1 MTDVF
6 IYDHVRTPRGR
17 GKKDGSLHEVPSVRL
32 AAKVLEAVRDRNG
45 LDTTKVDD
53 IVMGC
58 VDPVM
63 DAGSVIPKA
72 AAFEAGYSTK
82 APGIQ
87 LSRFCAS
94 GLDAVNLGA
103 AKIAQGADDI
113 VIAGGVE
120 SMSRVGLGMSGGAWF
135 MDPSV
140 NFPAYFMPQGVSAD
154 LIATKYGFSR
164 DDVDAYAVE
173 SQKRAAHA
181 WQNGYFKNSVVPVKD
196 INGLTILAH
205 DEHMRPGTDMQ
216 ALAQL
221 QPSFQMPGEM
231 GGFEAVAI
239 QAHPEIEGINYV
251 HHAGNS
257 SGIVDGAAAVL
268 LGSKEG
274 GNILGKKP
282 RGRIKAFANIGSDPA
297 LMLTGPVD
305 VTEKL
310 LARTGMTL
318 SDIDLFELNEAF
330 AAVVLRHMQAFDI
343 PHDKMNVNGGAIAM
357 GHPLGATGAMILGT
371 VLDEL
376 ERRDLNVALVTLCIG
391 AGMGTATIVER
402 V

>member
-17 GKKDGSLHEVPSVRL
+17 GKKDGALHEVPTPRL
-32 AAKVLEAVRDRNG
+32 AARMLEALRDRND
-45 LDTTKVDD
+45 LDTNTVDD
-53 IVMGC
+53 IIMGC
-58 VDPVM
+58 VDPVFE
-63 DAGSVIPKA
+63 AGAVIPKA
-72 AAFEAGYSTK
+72 AAFEAGYSNR

-87 LSRFCAS
+87 ISRFCAS
-94 GLDAVNLGA
+94 ALDAINLA
-103 AKIAQGADDI
+103 AGKIAQGADDI

-120 SMSRVGLGMSGGAWF
+120 SMSRVGMGMSGGAWY

-140 NFPAYFMPQGVSAD
+140 SLPGYFMPQGVSAD

-173 SQKRAAHA
+173 SQRRAGVS
-181 WQNGYFKNSVVPVKD
+181 WEKGYFDRSVVPVKD
-196 INGLTILAH
+196 QNGIVILAK
-205 DEHMRPGTDMQ
+205 DEHMRPTTTMQ
-216 ALAQL
+216 NLAGL
-221 QPSFQMPGEM
+221 NPSFQMPGEM
-231 GGFEAVAI
+231 GGFESVGI
-239 QAHPEIEGINYV
+239 QAHPEIEKINYV

-257 SGIVDGAAAVL
+257 SGIVDGAGLVL
-268 LGSKEG
+268 LGSKAG
-274 GNILGKKP
+274 GESLGRKP
-282 RGRIKAFANIGSDPA
+282 RARIKAFANIGSDPA

-310 LARTGMTL
+310 LKRAGMTIG
-318 SDIDLFELNEAF
+318 DIDLFELNEAF
-330 AAVVLRHMQAFDI
+330 AAVVLRYLQAFDI
-343 PHDKMNVNGGAIAM
+343 SHDIMNVNGGAIAL

-376 ERRDLNVALVTLCIG
+376 ERRDLNTALVTLCIG
-391 AGMGTATIVER
+391 AGMGTATIIER

>member
-1 MTDVF
+1 MTEVF

-17 GKKDGSLHEVPSVRL
+17 GKKDGALHEVPSVRL
-32 AAKVLEAVRDRNG
+32 AAKTLEAIRDRNG
-45 LDTTKVDD
+45 LNTDTVDD
-53 IVMGC
+53 IIMGC

-63 DAGSVIPKA
+63 DAGAVITKA

-82 APGIQ
+82 APGMQI
-87 LSRFCAS
+87 SRFCAS
-94 GLDAVNLGA
+94 GLDAVNFGA
-103 AKIAQGADDI
+103 GKIAQGADDI

-164 DDVDAYAVE
+164 TDVDAYAVE

-181 WQNGYFKNSVVPVKD
+181 WEEGWFDKSVIPVKD
-196 INGLTILAH
+196 QNGLTILAK

-216 ALAQL
+216 ALASL
-221 QPSFQMPGEM
+221 NPSFQMPGEM
-231 GGFEAVAI
+231 GGFEAVGI
-239 QAHPEIEGINYV
+239 QAHPEIERINYV

-257 SGIVDGAAAVL
+257 SGIVDGASVVL
-268 LGSKEG
+268 LGSKAG
-274 GNILGKKP
+274 GESMGKKP
-282 RGRIKAFANIGSDPA
+282 RARIKAFANIGSDPA

-310 LARTGMTL
+310 LKRSGMSL

-330 AAVVLRHMQAFDI
+330 AAVVLRYMQAFDI
-343 PHDKMNVNGGAIAM
+343 DHDRINVNGGAIAM

-376 ERRDLNVALVTLCIG
+376 ERRDLNTALVTLCIG
-391 AGMGTATIVER
+391 AGMGTATVIER

>member
-1 MTDVF
+1 MTKVF
-6 IYDHVRTPRGR
+6 VYDHVRTPRGR

-32 AAKVLEAVRDRNG
+32 AAKMLEAVRDRND
-45 LDTTKVDD
+45 LDTSTVDD
-53 IVMGC
+53 IIMGC

-63 DAGSVIPKA
+63 DAGAVIPKA
-72 AAFEAGYSTK
+72 AAFEAGYSTR
-82 APGIQ
+82 APGMQI
-87 LSRFCAS
+87 SRFCAS
-94 GLDAVNLGA
+94 GLDAINFGA

-120 SMSRVGLGMSGGAWF
+120 SMSRVGLGMSGGSWF

-140 NFPAYFMPQGVSAD
+140 NLPAFFMPQGVSAD

-173 SQKRAAHA
+173 SQKRAAHS
-181 WQNGYFKNSVVPVKD
+181 WEKGYFKKSVVPVKD
-196 INGLTILAH
+196 GNGLTILDR

-216 ALAQL
+216 ALASL
-221 QPSFQMPGEM
+221 NPSFQMPGEM
-231 GGFEAVAI
+231 GGFEAVGI
-239 QAHPEIEGINYV
+239 QAHPEIEKINYV

-268 LGSKEG
+268 LGSKAG
-274 GNILGKKP
+274 GESMGLKP
-282 RGRIKAFANIGSDPA
+282 RARIRAFANIGSDPA

-310 LARTGMTL
+310 LKRADMKL

-330 AAVVLRHMQAFDI
+330 AAVVLRYMQAFDI
-343 PHDKMNVNGGAIAM
+343 PHDKINVNGGAIAM

-376 ERRDLNVALVTLCIG
+376 ERRDLNTALVTLCIG
-391 AGMGTATIVER
+391 AGMGTATIIER

>member
-1 MTDVF
+1 MTEVF

-32 AAKVLEAVRDRNG
+32 AAKTLEAIRDRNG
-45 LDTTKVDD
+45 LDTATVDD
-53 IVMGC
+53 IIMGC

-63 DAGSVIPKA
+63 EAGAVIPRG

-82 APGIQ
+82 APGMQI
-87 LSRFCAS
+87 SRFCAS
-94 GLDAVNLGA
+94 GLDAVNFGA

-173 SQKRAAHA
+173 SQKRAANA
-181 WQNGYFKNSVVPVKD
+181 WEKGYFKNSVVPVKD
-196 INGLTILAH
+196 INGLTILDR

-216 ALAQL
+216 ALASL
-221 QPSFQMPGEM
+221 NPSFQMPGEM
-231 GGFEAVAI
+231 GGFEAVGI
-239 QAHPEIEGINYV
+239 QAHPEVERINYV

-268 LGSKEG
+268 LGSKAG
-274 GNILGKKP
+274 GESMGLKP

-310 LARTGMTL
+310 LKRSGMTL
-318 SDIDLFELNEAF
+318 ADIDLFELNEAF
-330 AAVVLRHMQAFDI
+330 AAVVLRYMQAFAI
-343 PHDKMNVNGGAIAM
+343 PHDKINVNGGAIAM

-376 ERRDLNVALVTLCIG
+376 ERRDLNTALVTLCIG

>member
-1 MTDVF
+1 MTEVF

-17 GKKDGSLHEVPSVRL
+17 GKKDGALHEVPSVRL
-32 AAKVLEAVRDRNG
+32 AAKTLEAIRDRNG
-45 LDTTKVDD
+45 LDTGTVDD
-53 IVMGC
+53 IIMGC

-63 DAGSVIPKA
+63 DAGAVIPKA
-72 AAFEAGYSTK
+72 AAFEAGYSTT
-82 APGIQ
+82 APGVQI
-87 LSRFCAS
+87 SRFCAS
-94 GLDAVNLGA
+94 GLDAVNFGA

-173 SQKRAAHA
+173 SQKRAVNA
-181 WQNGYFKNSVVPVKD
+181 WEKGYFSKSVVPVKD
-196 INGLTILAH
+196 INGLTILDR

-216 ALAQL
+216 ALASL
-221 QPSFQMPGEM
+221 NPSFQMPGEM
-231 GGFEAVAI
+231 GGFEAVGI
-239 QAHPEIEGINYV
+239 QAHPEIERINYV

-268 LGSKEG
+268 LGSKAG
-274 GNILGKKP
+274 GDSMGLKP

-310 LARTGMTL
+310 LKRTGMSL
-318 SDIDLFELNEAF
+318 ADIDLFELNEAF
-330 AAVVLRHMQAFDI
+330 AAVVLRYMQAFDI
-343 PHDKMNVNGGAIAM
+343 SHDKINVNGGAIAM

>member
-1 MTDVF
+1 MADAY

-17 GKKDGSLHEVPSVRL
+17 GKKDGSLHEVPAVRL
-32 AAKVLEAVRDRNG
+32 GAHVLEALRDRNG
-45 LDTTKVDD
+45 LDTGLVDD
-53 IVMGC
+53 IIYGC
-58 VDPVM
+58 VDPVGE
-63 DAGSVIPKA
+63 AGAVIPRSS
-72 AAFEAGYSTK
+72 AFEAGYDFK
-82 APGIQ
+82 APGMQI
-87 LSRFCAS
+87 SRFCAS
-94 GLDAVNLGA
+94 GLDAVNFGA

-120 SMSRVGLGMSGGAWF
+120 SMSRVGMGMSGGAWY

-140 NFPAYFMPQGVSAD
+140 GLPAYFMPQGVSAD

-173 SQKRAAHA
+173 SQKRAGEA
-181 WQNGYFKNSVVPVKD
+181 WEKGYFKNSVLEIKD
-196 INGLTILAH
+196 INGLKILDR
-205 DEHMRPGTDMQ
+205 DEHMRPSTDMQ
-216 ALAQL
+216 ALASL
-221 QPSFQMPGEM
+221 NPSFVMPGEM
-231 GGFEAVAI
+231 GGFNAVGI
-239 QAHPEIEGINYV
+239 QAHPEVEVINHV

-257 SGIVDGAAAVL
+257 SGIVDGAAGVL
-268 LGSKEG
+268 LGSKSAARAIG
-274 GNILGKKP
+274 SKP
-282 RGRIKAFANIGSDPA
+282 RARIRAFANIGSDPA

-310 LARTGMTL
+310 LKRARMKL

-330 AAVVLRHMQAFDI
+330 AAVVLRYMQAFDI
-343 PHDKMNVNGGAIAM
+343 PRDKINVNGGAIAM

-391 AGMGTATIVER
+391 AGMGTATIIER